1 VSLPVLV
8 RLFARRSGGDA
19 ATVALPVIAFAVVTL
34 CTTVATGG
42 VFAFFTIDGPNAAS
56 YRVLAVLALLLLVI
70 PLASLGGAAARLAAR
85 RRDLRLSSLRLLG
98 ASAALV
104 SALTVVESTA
114 VALAGAVVGAV
125 ASLAAL
131 PAFGLLRFAGR
142 MLGAAIWPPF
152 WVFFSVIGA
161 VAVLSAVSAVV
172 GLRGVVLTPLGVR
185 TRVVIAR
192 VRWVRAVVGVG
203 VVVLAF
209 AALSGLTVI
218 GGLGGIV
225 VVYAVVLGCFAAVL
239 AVLGT
244 VGPLVLRAFGR
255 RWLARAKRPAQLIAA
270 RSVLDDA
277 KAAWRQ
283 VGALS
288 SVSFVAVLAGVG
300 VALTTSSSQSAVA
313 RLLGADI
320 RTGEVLTLAMSFAM
334 VACAVGV
341 NQAAAILDRRALY
354 VSLHR
359 VGMPRAVMDAA
370 RRRAVMGPLLVVTI
384 GSAVTAGIVTFPLT
398 GYAMLLQP
406 IAVAII
412 AGCIASGIGLIWAAL
427 AATRPVLDRVIS
439 AGVPDPS

>member
-1 VSLPVLV
+1 
-8 RLFARRSGGDA
+8 
-19 ATVALPVIAFAVVTL
+19 
-34 CTTVATGG
+34 
-42 VFAFFTIDGPNAAS
+42 
-56 YRVLAVLALLLLVI
+56 
-70 PLASLGGAAARLAAR
+70 
-85 RRDLRLSSLRLLG
+85 
-98 ASAALV
+98 
-104 SALTVVESTA
+104 
-114 VALAGAVVGAV
+114 VVGA
-125 ASLAAL
+125 
-131 PAFGLLRFAGR
+131 
-142 MLGAAIWPPF
+142 
-152 WVFFSVIGA
+152 
-161 VAVLSAVSAVV
+161 
-172 GLRGVVLTPLGVR
+172 
-185 TRVVIAR
+185 
-192 VRWVRAVVGVG
+192 G

-239 AVLGT
+239 AVLGA

-255 RWLARAKRPAQLIAA
+255 RWLARAKRPAQLISA
-270 RSVLDDA
+270 RTVLDDA

-288 SVSFVAVLAGVG
+288 SVSFVAVVAGVG

-320 RTGEVLTLAMSFAM
+320 RTGVVLTLAMSFAM

-354 VSLHR
+354 VSLDR

-398 GYAMLLQP
+398 GYAMLFQP
-406 IAVAII
+406 IAVAIV
-412 AGCIASGIGLIWAAL
+412 AGCIAGGIGLIWAAL
-427 AATRPVLDRVIS
+427 AATRPVLDRVLS
-439 AGVPDPS
+439 VGVPDPS